1 MFRWAIFLVLRVPEN
16 RIERIGVV
24 RFPRIRN
31 EQEPFFSVLVLL
43 VSWFPILKFYDEMP
57 LSPIQGVEG
66 PSFLS

>member
-1 MFRWAIFLVLRVPEN
+1 MGYFLGSPGTREPDRKNWGSSV
-16 RIERIGVV
+16 
-24 RFPRIRN
+24 PRIRN

>member
-1 MFRWAIFLVLRVPEN
+1 MGYFLGSPGTREPDRKNWGSSVPKN
-16 RIERIGVV
+16 QERTGTI
-24 RFPRIRN
+24 
-31 EQEPFFSVLVLL
+31 FSVLVLL